1 MLESSPAVFS
11 IKRLVPVTLETLRRR
26 HSVGVPIIM
35 LDLNQRKHPLDPPL
49 IIKGISLHSGFIS
62 LYSGFQFLVYHP
74 LAGVKRFQPH

>member
-35 LDLNQRKHPLDPPL
+35 LDLNQRNPP
-49 IIKGISLHSGFIS
+49 
-62 LYSGFQFLVYHP
+62 
-74 LAGVKRFQPH
+74 